1 MSQRAMKTLRSLNDM
16 TPTFHACLSPIAL
29 RTGLVFSTA
38 LIGALGYAA
47 PALAAT
53 INVTGLGNAVA
64 ADGQCTLREA
74 IQAANTNT
82 AVNECTAGDPGLD
95 TIIIPAGTI
104 NVTGTALPSITE
116 PVTISGAAPIT
127 GGTTATVIDYQ
138 NNNIGPGL
146 FLEPGAAGST
156 VRNLTVQNVGTATS
170 VAGGDR
176 VNIRVQSPNTTFD
189 NIITQNS
196 LSGVNGSLDG
206 AGILFDGND
215 GNNTA
220 PFGTTNPQ
228 GSILRNSI
236 IRNNA
241 HAGVSIRFGTTNITV
256 ENNIISGNGTVNTES
271 DGIEIILGS
280 NNNLIQNN
288 QIINNSGY
296 GIDLLNNA
304 LNLPSIGNQIVNNI
318 IQTNGFGS
326 ATQDAGIGIRLGQN
340 TVIQNNVITGN
351 DDDGIVVINGSIGN
365 RITENSIF
373 NNGTAGAAGQLAI
386 DLGGG
391 NQGNGIT
398 SNDDGDVDSVDN
410 SNGLFNFPVFEG
422 AIIAGNQL
430 ILPGFARPGA
440 IIELF
445 VVSTPDPNNF
455 GEAEFYLDTL
465 TEGGGAD
472 TNGGTGA
479 YGPTG
484 GAGVTDTRLAYG
496 NATAALLGNDNN
508 ANRFLFNLTTLPT
521 LQTRTN
527 LTAITPSLTPTTFT
541 PGARNNTPL
550 QIGDVVT
557 ATATS
562 TSLASG
568 GAVNSTSE
576 LSGLITVTAGIGV
589 SKEVTAQ
596 TLVSPGVFDV
606 TFRVSIENLSPIQLN
621 DVQVTDNLATTFAGA
636 TSFAVQ
642 GTPTI
647 VAADTEGTGSA
658 GIATDDTTA
667 TANGGFNGTA
677 DINLLGAGARL
688 APRNLSVAGDR
699 SRITVEYTVR
709 VTPGNVLAY
718 ENTAVGTGTINGTT
732 TQLTDNSNDGGII
745 STGTDP
751 TIDPN
756 NTPTPINFGLEL
768 IKRITRIVRGGVTIN
783 FTTPTDNPPDNAFV
797 GVTTPPAPNN
807 ELASGDQVEYTI
819 YYINRTANPFT
830 AVSICDP
837 VPANTTFV
845 PDGFAAGQGI
855 QYAAP
860 AAALGAAVNQTN
872 AIDADQGAFLAAL
885 TANGACP
892 GGNAGNLGAAFADV
906 GTVGVGERGLVRFV
920 TTVD

>member
-16 TPTFHACLSPIAL
+16 TLTFHACLSPIAL
-29 RTGLVFSTA
+29 RTGLVVGAA
-38 LIGALGYAA
+38 LLGLLGQAA
-47 PALAAT
+47 PSQAAT
-53 INVTGLGNAVA
+53 IAVS
-64 ADGQCTLREA
+64 GTCSLRDA
-74 IQAANTNT
+74 ITSANTNT
-82 AVNECTAGDPGLD
+82 ATGGCIAGDVGLD
-95 TIIIPAGTI
+95 TITIPVGTI
-104 NVTGTALPSITE
+104 TVTGTALPDITE
-116 PVTISGAAPIT
+116 PVILDGADRATTI
-127 GGTTATVIDYQ
+127 IDY
-138 NNNIGPGL
+138 NGLDGPG
-146 FLEPGAAGST
+146 FFIRAGAAGST
-156 VRNLTVQNVGTATS
+156 IRNLTIRRVGN
-170 VAGGDR
+170 AGSGDGSGA
-176 VNIRVQSPNTTFD
+176 NIRVQAQNTTID
-189 NIITQNS
+189 NIISENS
-196 LSGVNGSLDG
+196 LGGDRNG
-206 AGILFDGND
+206 AGIFFDASGQGGNPPPEASFGNLPVD
-215 GNNTA
+215 G
-220 PFGTTNPQ
+220 
-228 GSILRNSI
+228 SVVRNSI
-236 IRNNA
+236 IQNNDN
-241 HAGVSIRFGTTNITV
+241 AGVSLRYGASNVTI
-256 ENNIISGNGTVNTES
+256 ESNIIQGNGADDNRA
-271 DGIEIILGS
+271 DGVEIVLQSGPNI
-280 NNNLIQNN
+280 IQSN
-288 QIINNSGY
+288 QIINNNGY
-296 GIDLLNNA
+296 GIDIRGGGANNRR
-304 LNLPSIGNQIVNNI
+304 SDGNI
-318 IQTNGFGS
+318 IRNNLIQGNGAGTS
-326 ATQDAGIGIRLGQN
+326 DQDGGIGIRFGVN
-340 TVIQNNVITGN
+340 TTITRNVISGN
-351 DDDGIVVINGSIGN
+351 DDDGIVVIGPSVSNL
-365 RITENSIF
+365 ITENSIF
-373 NNGTAGAAGQLAI
+373 NNGAAGGVGQLAI

-391 NQGNGIT
+391 NQGDGIT
-398 SNDDGDVDSVDN
+398 SNDLGDGDSVG
-410 SNGLFNFPVFEG
+410 SANGLFNFPVFEG

-440 IIELF
+440 NIELF
-445 VVSTPDPNNF
+445 VVTNPDPNNF
-455 GEAEFYLDTL
+455 GEAEFYLETL
-465 TEGGGAD
+465 TEGGADD
-472 TNGGTGA
+472 TNAGTGQ
-479 YGPTG
+479 YNNTG

-496 NATAALLGNDNN
+496 NATAALLGSDNT
-508 ANRFLFNLTTLPT
+508 NRFLFTQTTLPT
-521 LQTRTN
+521 LQTRLN
-527 LTAITPSLTPTTFT
+527 QTAAGAPPAPAFT

-606 TFRVSIENLSPIQLN
+606 TFRVTIENLSPIQLN

-636 TSFAVQ
+636 TNFAVQ

-699 SRITVEYTVR
+699 SRITVQYTVR

-797 GVTTPPAPNN
+797 GVTTPPVPNN

-837 VPANTTFV
+837 VPASTTFV

-855 QYAAP
+855 QYATP

-872 AIDADQGAFLAAL
+872 ATDADQGAFLAAL

-892 GGNAGNLGAAFADV
+892 GGNAGNLGAAFANV
-906 GTVGVGERGLVRFV
+906 GTVNVGERGLVRFV